1 MKTDSAIQIE
11 DISFFPLNISRWV
24 DFETLFGAHGASGG
38 CWCMFWRLPRKQFQQ
53 NCANCGEANRQA
65 LRALVQGGLVPGLI
79 GYRDQMPVAWC
90 SIAPREDFSSL
101 ERSRTLKR
109 VDDRPVWS
117 IVCFYIAKTERNS
130 GCMLKAIQAAV
141 EFARLGGAQLV
152 EAYPTQ
158 VDRHH
163 TPVELYM
170 GSLETFLKAGF
181 IKVAPCGTHWLV
193 RFEI

>member
-1 MKTDSAIQIE
+1 MNTNSAIQIE
-11 DISFFPLNISRWV
+11 DISFFPLNDSRWA
-24 DFETLFGAHGASGG
+24 DFETLFGAHGAYGG

-53 NCANCGEANRQA
+53 NCTNCGEANRQA

-79 GYRDQMPVAWC
+79 GYRSRHPVAWC
-90 SIAPREDFSSL
+90 SVAPREDFPSL
-101 ERSRTLKR
+101 ERSRILKR

-117 IVCFYIAKTERNS
+117 IVCFYIAKTERKR

-141 EFARLGGAQLV
+141 EFARQSGAKLV
-152 EAYPTQ
+152 EAYPTL

-163 TPVELYM
+163 APGDLYM

-181 IKVAPCGTHWLV
+181 TKVAPRGVHWLV